1 MGPATEDDSMADAT
15 HVLVPTL
22 GRPREDEALT
32 YALETFPD
40 AEITLLAVV
49 TPLDAPLSEGG
60 VLERSEERTTA
71 ARASAEEVLESV
83 TDSTDPAVVDRVR
96 IETTEGR
103 PGTVVPQY
111 ASEEGIDHVVIYG
124 SQSGSTGFLR
134 RFLGRGIAATV
145 VERTARP
152 VTVL

>member
-96 IETTEGR
+96 IETTEDGPAPSSR
-103 PGTVVPQY
+103 STHPRRESTTSSSTAPKADRRGFSGGFSAA
-111 ASEEGIDHVVIYG
+111 ASPPRWSNAPRD
-124 SQSGSTGFLR
+124 R
-134 RFLGRGIAATV
+134 
-145 VERTARP
+145 
-152 VTVL
+152 

>member
-1 MGPATEDDSMADAT
+1 MADST

-22 GRPREDEALT
+22 GRPREDEALA

-40 AEITLLAVV
+40 ADITLLAAV

-71 ARASAEEVLESV
+71 ARAGAEELLESV
-83 TDSTDPAVVDRVR
+83 TDSTDSTDPAPVDRVR
-96 IETTEGR
+96 IETAEGR

-111 ASEEGIDHVVIYG
+111 ASEEGVDHVVIYG
-124 SQSGSTGFLR
+124 SRSGSTGFLR